1 LSRDE
6 NYFLSSPN
14 AFVGDPDTISMSG
27 SPLKDCGDDMGFKF
41 VDVALGIPSKSPFQY
56 SVPEFLRERVAIGKR
71 VYVPLN
77 ARRLVGYV
85 VGFSNLSVTEKTK
98 DILSI
103 IDETPV
109 LDKPLLELTR
119 WMSDYYACSWGQAIE
134 SALPAPF
141 KRGKLFMKSRV
152 NKNEHVRDIV
162 NPLDLQLT
170 PLQRK
175 AYEDILSGCE
185 TGQFKTAL
193 LYGITGSGKTEVYMH
208 VIRELILKSR
218 SSIVLVPEIS
228 LTPQTVDRF
237 ISRFGECVAVI
248 HSRLSQARRVE
259 EWHRIKSGAAKVVV
273 GARSA
278 IFSPVQN
285 LGLIVIDE
293 EHETSYKQDET
304 PRYHA
309 RETAA
314 KRAEIE
320 GAVLLLGSATP
331 SLETYYS
338 TQKGECLLATLSE
351 RIENRPL
358 PLVEIVDMRRQ
369 RETKHE
375 RIYSVVLENAVNEA
389 LAKKEQVMLLLNRRG
404 YSTHLHCSSC
414 GYVMSCPNCRIS
426 LAYHFDVAELI
437 CHVCHYQTKPTRLCP
452 GCSKNYLH
460 YFGTGTQKVEQ
471 EARRLFPDAR
481 VARMDTDSTSR
492 KDTHE
497 TILRAFKKKE
507 IDILIGTQMIAK
519 GHDFPNV
526 SLIGVISAD
535 TALYRPDF
543 RASERT
549 FDLLTQVAG
558 RAGRGDIP
566 GKVLIQT
573 FVPFHYAIQ
582 SAKDHDFL
590 EFYEKEITIRKEL
603 QMPPFTRLVQVI
615 VKGKNEKE
623 VVRHILYLSRD
634 LETRLAGSDVKVLG
648 PAPCATSKQHGFYLW
663 NFYLKGREMS
673 SLRHFLDEALTKFK
687 KAGVTLTINVDPI

>member
-1 LSRDE
+1 MGRYAKNHE
-6 NYFLSSPN
+6 RTRNFLK
-14 AFVGDPDTISMSG
+14 TR
-27 SPLKDCGDDMGFKF
+27 F
-41 VDVALGIPSKSPFQY
+41 VDVALGIPSKTSFQY
-56 SVPEFLRERVAIGKR
+56 SVPDSLTDCVALGKR
-71 VYVPLN
+71 VYVPVN
-77 ARRLVGYV
+77 TRRMVGYI
-85 VGFSNLSVTEKTK
+85 VGLSQTPAVEKSK
-98 DILSI
+98 EIQSV
-103 IDETPV
+103 IDEAPV
-109 LDKPLLELTR
+109 LDQPLLQLTR
-119 WMSDYYACSWGQAIE
+119 WIADTYACGWGQAIE
-134 SALPAPF
+134 AALPAPF
-141 KRGKLFMKSRV
+141 KRGKLYMKSRA
-152 NKNEHVRDIV
+152 KPSEHVRDIV
-162 NPLDLQLT
+162 NPQDLALT
-170 PLQRK
+170 EAQQQ
-175 AYEDILSGCE
+175 AYQKILGQCC
-185 TGQFKTAL
+185 TGKFDTTL

-208 VIRELILKSR
+208 VIRELLLKSR

-237 ISRFGECVAVI
+237 ISRFGQCVAVI

-259 EWHRIKSGAAKVVV
+259 EWHRIRSGAAKVVV

-293 EHETSYKQDET
+293 EHETSYKQEET

-314 KRAEIE
+314 KRAQIE
-320 GAVLLLGSATP
+320 AAVLVLGSATP
-331 SLETYYS
+331 SLETYYAAQQGAS
-338 TQKGECLLATLSE
+338 LLVALPE

-358 PLVEIVDMRRQ
+358 PIVEIVDMRRQ
-369 RETKHE
+369 RESKHE
-375 RIYSVVLENAVNEA
+375 RIFSVALENAVKDS
-389 LAKKEQVMLLLNRRG
+389 LSKKEQVMLLLNRRG
-404 YSTHLHCSSC
+404 FSTYLHCSSC

-426 LAYHFDVAELI
+426 LAFHFDVTMLI
-437 CHVCHYQTKPTRLCP
+437 CHVCHYRTSPTRLCP

-471 EARRLFPDAR
+471 ESRRLFPEAR
-481 VARMDTDSTSR
+481 SERMDTDSTSR
-492 KDTHE
+492 KDAHE

-535 TALYRPDF
+535 TALHLPDF

-573 FVPFHYAIQ
+573 FVPSHYAIQ

-590 EFYEKEITIRKEL
+590 EFYEKEIMIRKEL
-603 QMPPFTRLVQVI
+603 QMPPFSRLVQVI
-615 VKGKNEKE
+615 AKGKNEKE
-623 VVRHILYLSRD
+623 VVRQVLGLSRD
-634 LETRLAGSDVKVLG
+634 LQTALANSEIKILG
-648 PAPCATSKQHGFYLW
+648 PAPCLVSKQHGFYLW
-663 NFYLKGREMS
+663 NFYLKGPEIAIMR
-673 SLRHFLDEALTKFK
+673 RYLDETLAKFK
-687 KAGVTLTINVDPI
+687 KAGITLTIDVDPQ